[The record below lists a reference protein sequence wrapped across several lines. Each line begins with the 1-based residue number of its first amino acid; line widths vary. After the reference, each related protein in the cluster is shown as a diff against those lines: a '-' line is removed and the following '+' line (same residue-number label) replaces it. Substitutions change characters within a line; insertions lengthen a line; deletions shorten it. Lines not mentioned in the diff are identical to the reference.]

1 MIRNFDKETNGKKYI
16 MLWESNY
23 NLKKEDFIYEKRFYN
38 SNYKNI
44 KLEQLK
50 YSSFYFIIK
59 YYWKSVTNQNNFCL
73 YI

>member
-1 MIRNFDKETNGKKYI
+1 MIRNFDKETNEKEYI
-16 MLWESNY
+16 MWKVIINF
-23 NLKKEDFIYEKRFYN
+23 KKGNFIYEKRFYN

-59 YYWKSVTNQNNFCL
+59 YYWNTLLK
-73 YI
+73 IA